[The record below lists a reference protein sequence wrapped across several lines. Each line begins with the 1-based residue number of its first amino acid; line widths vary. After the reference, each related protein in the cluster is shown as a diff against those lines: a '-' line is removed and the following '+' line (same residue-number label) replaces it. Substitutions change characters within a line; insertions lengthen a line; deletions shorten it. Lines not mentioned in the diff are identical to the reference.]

1 MNMRFKLGVFGV
13 SCNSKQ
19 VKLRLGKT
27 SKSTRTARVCI
38 HALSFN
44 GISSSTRQTSI
55 KMAVL
60 ASESPIAHPAV
71 AVVAVSR
78 AQCNELILNSRSLV
92 GSLVGKRRV
101 RFVQK
106 AMRNRYLRKKGFPLS
121 AGGLA
126 VDRLSPRDVKLA
138 PNLSDG
144 FPDRTRV
151 LFP

>member
-1 MNMRFKLGVFGV
+1 MNMGFKLDVFGG

-27 SKSTRTARVCI
+27 SKSTRTVRVCI

-44 GISSSTRQTSI
+44 GTSSSARQTSI

-60 ASESPIAHPAV
+60 ASGRPIAHPAV
-71 AVVAVSR
+71 AVIAVSR
-78 AQCNELILNSRSLV
+78 AQCNQLILNSRSLV

-106 AMRNRYLRKKGFPLS
+106 AMRKPLVEQKGIS
-121 AGGLA
+121 TIGG
-126 VDRLSPRDVKLA
+126 RI
-138 PNLSDG
+138 G
-144 FPDRTRV
+144 G
-151 LFP
+151 